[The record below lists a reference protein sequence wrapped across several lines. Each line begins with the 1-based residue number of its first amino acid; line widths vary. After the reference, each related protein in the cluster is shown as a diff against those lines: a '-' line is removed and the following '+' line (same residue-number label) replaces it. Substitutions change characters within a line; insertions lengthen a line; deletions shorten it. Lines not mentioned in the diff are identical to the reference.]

1 MNVTGSIQSE
11 IVVKFFCF
19 VLFCKVMDFKF
30 FSFFFAEVT
39 TCFGAPFKE

>member
-11 IVVKFFCF
+11 IVVKLWTSNFF
-19 VLFCKVMDFKF
+19 L
-30 FSFFFAEVT
+30 FFAEVT

>member
-19 VLFCKVMDFKF
+19 VKLWTSNF
-30 FSFFFAEVT
+30 FLFFAEVT